1 MTYSIQPVE
10 VGRRYADSSVFTY
23 LTDPGKEIQIAY
35 RVWVLRGPAGVILVD
50 TGPPLAE
57 AARRGITD
65 VRDIDAAL
73 REVGVEP
80 SDVRTIVLT
89 HLHWDHASN
98 AEHFPNA
105 TFLAQEGEIRFF
117 CSCEREHPS
126 LNRFFSHQE
135 YLRNLID
142 IGRIQPVHGDAQ
154 VAEGV
159 SVIRVGGH
167 TPGSQMVLVDT
178 AEGLTVITGDAIP
191 LQRNYIENIPSGIIT
206 DAIEAIAALQ
216 RVRDLDPESIYTGH
230 DLQARLQPRQKNPT
244 ARTTPPHLRR

>member
-1 MTYSIQPVE
+1 MTWTIQPVD
-10 VGRRYADSSVFTY
+10 VGRRYADASVFTY

-35 RVWVLRGPAGVILVD
+35 RVWVLRGPAGVMLVD
-50 TGPPLAE
+50 TGPPLGE

-65 VRDIDAAL
+65 VRDVDVAL

-80 SDVRTIVLT
+80 ADVRTIVLT

-117 CSCEREHPS
+117 CACSQGHPS
-126 LNRFFSHQE
+126 LTRFFSHQE

-142 IGRIQPVHGDAQ
+142 IGRIQPVRGDTQ
-154 VAEGV
+154 VVEGV

-178 AEGLTVITGDAIP
+178 AEGLAVITGDAIP
-191 LQRNYIENIPSGIIT
+191 LQRNFIDDIPSGIVT
-206 DAIEAIAALQ
+206 DTLEAIAALE
-216 RVRDLDPESIYTGH
+216 RVRGLDPESIYTGH
-230 DLQARLQPRQKNPT
+230 DLKPRLQPRNLN
-244 ARTTPPHLRR
+244 R

>member
-1 MTYSIQPVE
+1 MTWSIQPVQ
-10 VGRRYADSSVFTY
+10 VGRRHAEASLFTY
-23 LTDPGKEIQIAY
+23 LTDHGKEIQIAY
-35 RVWVLRGPAGVILVD
+35 RVWVLRGPAGVMLVD

-65 VRDIDAAL
+65 VRDIDVAL

-80 SDVRTIVLT
+80 SEVRTIVLT

-117 CSCEREHPS
+117 CSCSREHPS

-142 IGRIQPVHGDAQ
+142 IGRIQAVHGDAK
-154 VAEGV
+154 VADGV

-178 AEGLTVITGDAIP
+178 SEGLAVITGDAIP
-191 LQRNYIENIPSGIIT
+191 LQRNYIENIPSGIVT
-206 DAIEAIAALQ
+206 DTIEAIAALQ

-230 DLQARLQPRQKNPT
+230 DLSPRLQPRQKSSTVPETHSN
-244 ARTTPPHLRR
+244 